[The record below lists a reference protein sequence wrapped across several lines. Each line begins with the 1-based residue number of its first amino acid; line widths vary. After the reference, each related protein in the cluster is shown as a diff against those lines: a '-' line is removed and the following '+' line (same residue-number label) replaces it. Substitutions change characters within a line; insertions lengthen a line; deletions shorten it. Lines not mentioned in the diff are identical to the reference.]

1 MRQPHLFTLSVTV
14 LALCAC
20 ATTQG
25 EPGEPEY
32 ASSAEKNLAL
42 GDEALSNKNYLE
54 AEKYFEHVKTKYPFQ
69 EASREAELR
78 LADAQLAREKY
89 VEARESYLAFIKL
102 HPTHPK
108 VDYAAFHA
116 ALTYA
121 RDIPSDFFLLPP
133 SYEKDQGDVR
143 GALRSMN
150 DFIRQYPDSRWLEEA
165 RKVAADARTR
175 IARYEL
181 YVGDFYLK
189 RGKWLGAAGRY
200 ERVVREYP
208 GLGLDEEALFGLHAA
223 YEQLGEAEKAH
234 AALQKV
240 IQLFPGTSGA
250 ARAERLL
257 RGS

>member
-1 MRQPHLFTLSVTV
+1 MRQFLLLATAAST
-14 LALCAC
+14 LALGAC

-42 GDEALSNKNYLE
+42 GDEALGNKNYLE
-54 AEKYFEHVKTKYPFQ
+54 AEKYFAHVKTKYPFQ

-89 VEARESYLAFIKL
+89 AEARESYLAFIKL

-121 RDIPSDFFLLPP
+121 RDIPSDFLLLPP

-150 DFIRQYPDSRWLEEA
+150 DFIRQYPTSSWVEEA

-175 IARYEL
+175 AARYEL

-189 RGKWLGAAGRY
+189 RGKWQGAAARF

-223 YEQLGEAEKAH
+223 YGQLGEMEKAQ

-240 IQLFPGTSGA
+240 LQLFPGTPA
-250 ARAERLL
+250 ATRAERLL
-257 RGS
+257 RGT

>member
-1 MRQPHLFTLSVTV
+1 MRARFALLVSIPA
-14 LALCAC
+14 LALSC
-20 ATTQG
+20 ATLQG

-32 ASSAEKNLAL
+32 AGGAEQNLKL
-42 GDEALSNKNYLE
+42 GDEALANKNYLE

-89 VEARESYLAFIKL
+89 TEARESYLAFIKL

-108 VDYAAFHA
+108 VDYAAYHA
-116 ALTYA
+116 ALTYY

-150 DFIRQYPDSRWLEEA
+150 DFVRMYPKSPWVDEA
-165 RKVAADARTR
+165 RTVVADARTR
-175 IARYEL
+175 LARYEL

-189 RGKWLGAAGRY
+189 RGKWPGAAQRF
-200 ERVVREYP
+200 ERLLAEYA
-208 GLGLDEEALFGLHAA
+208 GLGLDEEALFGLHEA
-223 YEQLGEAEKAH
+223 YGNMGEGEKATR
-234 AALQKV
+234 ALER
-240 IQLFPGTSGA
+240 IIELAPGGAGA
-250 ARAERLL
+250 AKAKKLL
-257 RGS
+257 GRT

>member
-1 MRQPHLFTLSVTV
+1 MRVRFALLVSAAA
-14 LALCAC
+14 LALSC

-32 ASSAEKNLAL
+32 ASGAEQNLKL
-42 GDEALSNKNYLE
+42 GDEALASKNYLE

-89 VEARESYLAFIKL
+89 TEARESYLAFIKL

-108 VDYAAFHA
+108 VDYAAYHA
-116 ALTYA
+116 ALTYY

-150 DFIRQYPDSRWLEEA
+150 DFIRMYPKSSWVEEA
-165 RKVAADARTR
+165 RTVVADARKR
-175 IARYEL
+175 LARYEL
-181 YVGDFYLK
+181 YVGDFYL
-189 RGKWLGAAGRY
+189 RREKWPGAAHRF
-200 ERVVREYP
+200 ERLLAEYA
-208 GLGLDEEALFGLHAA
+208 GLGLDEEALFGLHEA
-223 YEQLGEAEKAH
+223 YGHMGESEKATR
-234 AALQKV
+234 ALER
-240 IQLFPGTSGA
+240 IIELAPEGAGA
-250 ARAERLL
+250 AKAKKLL
-257 RGS
+257 GRT